1 MKAGGRSAYWDEV
14 ATLVEQS
21 RGRFEEFDPETG
33 SDTVPLAE
41 GVVPIVELY
50 AEVRRDDMTLSQVE
64 RSLLEG
70 VLNDWLNA
78 YARAHDTSCPGE
90 FSVHDVVLAFAEA
103 GSVEDAVHD
112 LVVDWTRQSG
122 PA

>member
-1 MKAGGRSAYWDEV
+1 MEAGGRSAYWDEV

-21 RGRFEEFDPETG
+21 RGRFEAFDPETG
-33 SDTVPLAE
+33 NEQVPIAE

-50 AEVRRDDMTLSQVE
+50 VEIRRNDVTLSQVE
-64 RSLLEG
+64 RSLIEG

-78 YARAHDTSCPGE
+78 YARAHGTSCPGE

-103 GSVEDAVHD
+103 GSLEDAVHD
-112 LVVDWTRQSG
+112 LVVDWTRYSG

>member
-1 MKAGGRSAYWDEV
+1 MDPGGRSAYWDEV

-21 RGRFEEFDPETG
+21 RDRYEAFDPETG
-33 SDTVPLAE
+33 DERVPITE

-50 AEVRRDDMTLSQVE
+50 AEVRRDDVTLSQVE
-64 RSLLEG
+64 QSLLEG

-78 YARAHDTSCPGE
+78 YAQVHETSCPGE
-90 FSVHDVVLAFAEA
+90 FSVHDVVFALTKA
-103 GSVEDAVHD
+103 GSLERAVHD
-112 LVVDWTRQSG
+112 LVVDWPRPSG

>member
-1 MKAGGRSAYWDEV
+1 MDPGGRSAYWDEV
-14 ATLVEQS
+14 ATLVDQS
-21 RGRFEEFDPETG
+21 RGRYEEFDPETG
-33 SDTVPLAE
+33 SHEVPIAE

-50 AEVRRDDMTLSQVE
+50 VQVRRNDVTLSQVE

-78 YARAHDTSCPGE
+78 YARAHETSCPAE

-103 GSVEDAVHD
+103 GSLETAVHD